1 MPSFAQLAPYL
12 THPLV
17 LAGLAI
23 WLVLGIH
30 RALLR
35 AKIVPTLSQHAGG
48 RVVQTLLRYG
58 FYIALLVI
66 LLGFGL
72 AFYQA
77 RQKLDPNLQR
87 SQSDKARLDG
97 LVAMALGFC
106 QQPNAWVFDEATR
119 RDAALACAKAV
130 AALTQSTLSGQSK
143 EEALERLK
151 SGDSQGAKD
160 LFQIILDQK
169 IAEGRAANK
178 EAAEAA
184 RHLAA
189 IAFVGST
196 GEALVAYR
204 RAVELDPDNL
214 EGLIAF
220 GSLAGIVGQ
229 ISDAESAFEKAQ
241 NAAATQGNRA
251 GLADALSH
259 LSWIYDVRGNLS
271 MEEEINQRAL
281 DIDVALD
288 RKASIAADYRRFG
301 EIQLRCGD
309 LAKAESLFRQSLSI
323 DEAVVNAKPGLTG
336 NSILWQVSLG
346 LANDYENLG
355 SVYLARGDSAQ
366 AKEMYQLS
374 LDLNKLLGIKPG
386 SNNDCFCGL
395 GNLYLSQGDL
405 DRAEEMHKKAL
416 AIEEALDFRL
426 GIAAQYSNLGDVY
439 LARQKAS
446 QARTMYKQSLE
457 IDESLGYKRGIA
469 YNFRAL
475 GLLYKQRWFLGQSEA
490 MLSRAL
496 QIDEDMT
503 CRRSMAADHADL
515 GDLYLLQGN
524 LKQAEAKYRES
535 YSLLVEIGGST
546 SPSARALH
554 ERIDAL
560 VARQKRQT

>member
-1 MPSFAQLAPYL
+1 
-12 THPLV
+12 
-17 LAGLAI
+17 
-23 WLVLGIH
+23 
-30 RALLR
+30 
-35 AKIVPTLSQHAGG
+35 
-48 RVVQTLLRYG
+48 
-58 FYIALLVI
+58 
-66 LLGFGL
+66 
-72 AFYQA
+72 
-77 RQKLDPNLQR
+77 
-87 SQSDKARLDG
+87 
-97 LVAMALGFC
+97 
-106 QQPNAWVFDEATR
+106 
-119 RDAALACAKAV
+119 
-130 AALTQSTLSGQSK
+130 
-143 EEALERLK
+143 
-151 SGDSQGAKD
+151 
-160 LFQIILDQK
+160 
-169 IAEGRAANK
+169 
-178 EAAEAA
+178 
-184 RHLAA
+184 
-189 IAFVGST
+189 
-196 GEALVAYR
+196 
-204 RAVELDPDNL
+204 
-214 EGLIAF
+214 
-220 GSLAGIVGQ
+220 
-229 ISDAESAFEKAQ
+229 
-241 NAAATQGNRA
+241 
-251 GLADALSH
+251 
-259 LSWIYDVRGNLS
+259 